1 MKQTELDHFFSGITE
16 SRRYTCPVC
25 AKQRKK
31 KHTKTLSVTVS
42 GNNVLYQCWH
52 CDLSGKYERKTMP
65 EISNVRAISIP
76 KQSDQ
81 SMVDQYLLKRGIDP
95 VSVFGFNLVSGTKWF
110 GDEGDLDAIGFVY
123 GNDEAVKWRSIQGK
137 HFTQDGAARTLW
149 GIDLVQP
156 GAKQLVVLEGEIDV
170 LSAASAGIKNAVG
183 VPNGA
188 PQKVSSNR
196 KIDPTEDKKFNYVW
210 EAKRE
215 ISAAE
220 RIVLAVDRDEP
231 GEALAEELARR
242 IGRAKCFRVRFP
254 KNCKDANDVLVKL
267 GAEALQE
274 LIDQAEPVPLEGV
287 YSADEYRDDIEHL
300 YSEGIIGG
308 VSTGI
313 ASVDELMTIVPGQL
327 SIVTGL
333 PGSGK
338 SEFIDQLMVNLAQNE
353 DWKFAIASFE
363 NPPPLHIAKIA
374 EKIIKKPFF
383 DGKTPRMSHEESKQ
397 ALTWITEHFLFLEQ
411 KDGETTSIESIL
423 ERTKAAVMRLG
434 IRGLVIDPYNYI
446 SQASSSENE
455 HQSITQ
461 LLTRL
466 VGFARANDIH
476 IWFVCH
482 PAKMIT
488 GPDGNTG
495 VPKGMNIS
503 GSASFFAKCD
513 MGYSLHIH
521 EGIVQLHVWKCRF
534 KWVGGVG
541 MVELDYD
548 LPTGRY
554 SEKKFEI
561 DF

>member
-16 SRRYTCPVC
+16 SRRYACPVC

-300 YSEGIIGG
+300 YSEGIMGG

-383 DGKTPRMSHEESKQ
+383 DGKTPRMSPEESKE

-482 PAKMIT
+482 PAKMVT
-488 GPDGNTG
+488 DTDGNTG

-503 GSASFFAKCD
+503 GSASFFAKAD
-513 MGYSLHIH
+513 MGVTVHIH
-521 EGIVQLHVWKCRF
+521 QGIVQLHVWKCRF